1 MASRAKRSEP
11 SRAESSERS
20 GVERSGVERSRA
32 EPSRDDELIS
42 ASPATRYEAGGQR
55 RVSRAGA
62 VCAVAARVPRA
73 RRRRMGSGRA
83 QPAERSR
90 FCGRAH
96 GSGAALGRWSGAGG
110 ARRAGWGSAR
120 PRQAGERRGGQ
131 RARGTALRHGLTRF
145 CTTCTVLEAAH
156 GSRWL
161 ERAER
166 AHRAQWW
173 REQIRV
179 LGISERSCN

>member
-1 MASRAKRSEP
+1 M
-11 SRAESSERS
+11 
-20 GVERSGVERSRA
+20 
-32 EPSRDDELIS
+32 
-42 ASPATRYEAGGQR
+42 
-55 RVSRAGA
+55 
-62 VCAVAARVPRA
+62 CAVAARVPRA
-73 RRRRMGSGRA
+73 RRWRVGSARA

-120 PRQAGERRGGQ
+120 PRQACERRGGQ

-179 LGISERSCN
+179 LGISEPNGPATNNNVKVIRYLQFDISGDGGRKPSSKRR